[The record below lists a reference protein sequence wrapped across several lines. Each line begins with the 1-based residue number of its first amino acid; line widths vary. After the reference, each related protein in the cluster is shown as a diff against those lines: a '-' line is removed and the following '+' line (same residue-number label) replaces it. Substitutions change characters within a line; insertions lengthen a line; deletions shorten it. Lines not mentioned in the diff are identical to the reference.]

1 MSKDNKTV
9 AITLRFWTNDLE
21 VNHPASKASSEACWD
36 GGTAILEANK
46 EKGIKA
52 ASTNFQ
58 CPEDIIPAVKE
69 LLRKSKIVVVSGNK
83 RPRIL
88 SHRRRSEK

>member
-21 VNHPASKASSEACWD
+21 VNHPVSKVSSKACWD
-36 GGTAILEANK
+36 GGVALIEANK
-46 EKGIKA
+46 EKGIVSRA
-52 ASTNFQ
+52 EPIQ
-58 CPEDIIPAVKE
+58 CYEDILPAIKE